1 MLLEKENDVIKAI
14 GPFERA
20 KTNLEKFAWN
30 YMILYTV
37 VTLVK
42 AYDHLDKDDNEDKM
56 MLTKITADTTLKG
69 VFQLVLEKNNNIW
82 D

>member
-42 AYDHLDKDDNEDKM
+42 TYDHLDKDDNEDKM

>member
-14 GPFERA
+14 GPFERE

>member
-1 MLLEKENDVIKAI
+1 MLLEKEKDIIKSI

-30 YMILYTV
+30 YMILYTTA
-37 VTLVK
+37 TLAK
-42 AYDHLDKDDNEDKM
+42 TYQFLDTDDADKLK
-56 MLTKITADTTLKG
+56 LTKITADATLMG
-69 VFQLVLEKNNNIW
+69 VFQLVLEKNNNVW

>member
-42 AYDHLDKDDNEDKM
+42 TYDYIAEGDNEDKM

>member
-42 AYDHLDKDDNEDKM
+42 TYDYIEKGDNEDKM

>member
-69 VFQLVLEKNNNIW
+69 VFQRVLEKNNNIW

>member
-20 KTNLEKFAWN
+20 RTNLEKFAWN

-42 AYDHLDKDDNEDKM
+42 TYDFIEGGDNEDKM

>member
-42 AYDHLDKDDNEDKM
+42 AYDHLDKDHNEDKM